1 MPELAGCIVAGIV
14 AVTLVALGLAGCQS
28 GSVTQTASL
37 VGGISSPTTT
47 VAMALPAGKIGR
59 DLNRS
64 DRGTAL
70 AAEYR
75 ALEYGRT
82 GATTPWSDRLTGRYG
97 EVVPGAAYRVNDYDL
112 PGIRPH
118 DLYRTATGKP
128 PKAPPAAATTE
139 AGEWSASAACFGR

>member
-1 MPELAGCIVAGIV
+1 MHLAGIV

-47 VAMALPAGKIGR
+47 FDNGLAGREVGR

-97 EVVPGAAYRVNDYDL
+97 EVVPGAAYRVNDMKCREYAHTIYKD
-112 PGIRPH
+112 GRGE
-118 DLYRTATGKP
+118 TAQGT
-128 PKAPPAAATTE
+128 
-139 AGEWSASAACFGR
+139 ACRGDDGSWRMVG